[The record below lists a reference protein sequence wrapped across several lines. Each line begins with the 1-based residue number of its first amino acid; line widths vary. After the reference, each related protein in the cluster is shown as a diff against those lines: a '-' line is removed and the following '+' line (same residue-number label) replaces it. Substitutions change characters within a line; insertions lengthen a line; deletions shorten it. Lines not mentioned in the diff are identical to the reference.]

1 MVDLNLQVLL
11 VLLVQEEKVDGLLVE
26 AVVDTTVAAVVDLVL
41 VDHIMEVQ
49 FFQEVHMLVVVLVTQ
64 VDPHLIFQAHQDQ
77 LILVVEEVL
86 LQAML

>member
-1 MVDLNLQVLL
+1 MLL

-26 AVVDTTVAAVVDLVL
+26 AVVDTTLAAVVDLVL

-49 FFQEVHMLVVVLVTQ
+49 FFQEVHSLVVVLE
-64 VDPHLIFQAHQDQ
+64 DPNLASLFKDIQEQ

-86 LQAML
+86 LEAML